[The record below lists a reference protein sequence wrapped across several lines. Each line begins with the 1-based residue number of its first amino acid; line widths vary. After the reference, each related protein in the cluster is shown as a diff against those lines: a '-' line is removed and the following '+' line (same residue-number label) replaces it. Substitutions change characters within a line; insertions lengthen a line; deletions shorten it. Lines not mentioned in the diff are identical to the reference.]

1 MIFSRRH
8 FLSASAGL
16 ATAAVLTGC
25 GSNTGSVSTGSKSSA
40 ASGGSGK
47 IVQWYHEY
55 GEKGVQ
61 QAVNRY
67 AKDYKDATVTVKW
80 NPGTD
85 YMKLL
90 STTLLSGSG
99 IPDVFESEYGAT
111 LDMIQK
117 GQVVDLTDTIG
128 DAKSKFSKPVLDRMT
143 LDGKIYAIPQV
154 VDMQLLYYRKS
165 ALEKAKLSAPT
176 TFEQLVETAKAV
188 KTKEMGGFFAGN
200 DGGVGVLGNLLIWAS
215 GFDQLNDAHTDVA
228 FMEQAFFDAVAA
240 YRDFY
245 KSGALLTAA
254 SKDWFDASP
263 FTNGETAM
271 QWGGLW
277 SLGDISKKWKDDFG
291 VIPFP
296 AIGKSGKQAVPFGA
310 YGSCVAAKGAS
321 NDVEAAKKYAKWLWV
336 DQTDKQV
343 DFANSYGTHIPSQPD
358 LTDKCSQINNGAGKA
373 AAEMVDKHGKAAS
386 LFWTSKISDAYSAAL
401 TNVVKKGADPKSAFA
416 GVQSTAKAELKR
428 VNK

>member
-1 MIFSRRH
+1 MNFSRRH

-16 ATAAVLTGC
+16 ATAAVLTAC
-25 GSNTGSVSTGSKSSA
+25 GSNTGGVSTDSKSSA

-215 GFDQLNDAHTDVA
+215 GFDQLNDDHTDVA

-310 YGSCVAAKGAS
+310 YGSCVAAKGAN

-358 LTDKCSQINNGAGKA
+358 LTDKCSQISSGAGKA

-401 TNVVKKGADPKSAFA
+401 TNVVKKGADPKPAFA